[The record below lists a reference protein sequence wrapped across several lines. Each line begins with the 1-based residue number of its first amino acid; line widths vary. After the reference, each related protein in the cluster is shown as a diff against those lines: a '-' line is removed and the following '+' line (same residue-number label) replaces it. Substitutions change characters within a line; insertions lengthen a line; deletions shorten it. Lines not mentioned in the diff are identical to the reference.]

1 MIDVQELRKAY
12 KRTRMDLG
20 LTMGE
25 AARLLDITVSLL
37 SSIEN
42 GKPQE
47 LLRGED
53 SMEVVCHICGME
65 FFTNPVL
72 DSEGKP
78 TIFASYICPLCQEQ
92 EDEGGK

>member
-12 KRTRMDLG
+12 KRARIDLG
-20 LTMGE
+20 LTMRE

-42 GKPQE
+42 GKSQAVV
-47 LLRGED
+47 RGD
-53 SMEVVCHICGME
+53 TTIEVVCHICGME

-72 DSEGKP
+72 DSEGKA